1 MQKNLFLLS
10 LTILVSVSLSAQFGT
25 LNQKIIGGNF
35 SASAGTSTGALLFNP
50 PDRSNASVMFSYGK
64 FTKKNVLS
72 SVNLSYFFSNTEIQN
87 GLNLSSNITNGFN
100 LGYRQ
105 TYYKEIARKLFAG
118 IGVGGNFGYSNNK
131 QTNSGVNNNFN
142 TNQYSV
148 SIDLLPSLSYQI
160 TSRFMVNVNANNFAG
175 INYSHSINYINTV
188 NSGKNNFISMG
199 AGFFSN
205 PFNNLS
211 FGFSYLL
218 KN

>member
-25 LNQKIIGGNF
+25 LNQKIIGGTFALSSGNASGTLATGYYQQS
-35 SASAGTSTGALLFNP
+35 SASLG
-50 PDRSNASVMFSYGK
+50 FSFGK
-64 FTKKNVLS
+64 FTKKNTLS
-72 SVNLSYFFSNTEIQN
+72 VFNLSYNFSTSKNEVGLNSNTN
-87 GLNLSSNITNGFN
+87 KSNGFSI
-100 LGYRQ
+100 GYRKI
-105 TYYKEIARKLFAG
+105 YYKEIFRKIYAGMG
-118 IGVGGNFGYSNNK
+118 IGGNIGYSNTTQK
-131 QTNSGVNNNFN
+131 KSIVAGTNETNN
-142 TNQYSV
+142 YSASV
-148 SIDLLPSLSYQI
+148 DLLPSLSYQI
-160 TSRFMVNVNANNFAG
+160 SNRFMVNVNANNFAG
-175 INYSHSINYINTV
+175 INYSHSINYINSV

>member
-1 MQKNLFLLS
+1 MQKNLLLLS

-25 LNQKIIGGNF
+25 ANQKIIGGNF
-35 SASAGTSTGALLFNP
+35 SASAGRSTGTFLLNSP
-50 PDRSNASVMFSYGK
+50 ERSQASLGFSYGK

-72 SVNLSYFFSNTEIQN
+72 SVNLSYFFSNIQSQN
-87 GLNLSSNITNGFN
+87 GITQNANNATGFN

-105 TYYKEIARKLFAG
+105 TYYKEIARKVFAG
-118 IGVGGNFGYSNNK
+118 IGVGGNLGYSNYK
-131 QTNSGVNNNFN
+131 QTNPGVNNTN

-160 TSRFMVNVNANNFAG
+160 NSRFMVNVNASNFAG
-175 INYSHSINYINTV
+175 INYSHSINYINSV
-188 NSGKNNFISMG
+188 NSGKDNFISLG